1 MLYIASDH
9 AGFKLKEELDDYLES
24 LGQKI
29 EDLGPY
35 DFDLQDDFPDF
46 ALAVAKKVIS
56 EEDGIGIL
64 VCGTAQGMCLAA
76 NKVKGI
82 RAVFAFDEF
91 TARHAKENDDANI
104 LCLGAQIIDPEA
116 AKKIVKIWLETP
128 FSGEERHIRRSK
140 KIEEIEKSYNL

>member
-9 AGFKLKEELDDYLES
+9 AGFKLKEELDDYLEL

-35 DFDLQDDFPDF
+35 ELDPDDDYVDF
-46 ALAVAKKVIS
+46 ALAVAKKVVG

-76 NKVKGI
+76 NKVKGT

-91 TARHAKENDDANI
+91 TARHAKEHDDANI
-104 LCLGAQIIDPEA
+104 LCLGAQTTDPET
-116 AKKIVKIWLETP
+116 AKKIIKIWLETP
-128 FSGEERHIRRSK
+128 FSGEERHIRRLE
-140 KIEEIEKSYNL
+140 KIREIENNQQ